1 MFDMER
7 RQRGFI
13 LAGNYQ
19 ALDRLYEDRDRLVAA
34 LLQIARHHTEN
45 GKQSLAASVAKGA
58 LKED

>member
-34 LLQIARHHTEN
+34 LLQIARHTEN